1 MKEAIT
7 IKQNKHWEERVAMN
21 IKSIQPI
28 TKKIQHK
35 AINQIVKYIMKAK
48 NEPKFI
54 HANKHSNIE
63 HKIEK

>member
-35 AINQIVKYIMKAK
+35 AIN
-48 NEPKFI
+48 
-54 HANKHSNIE
+54 
-63 HKIEK
+63 